1 MSQCML
7 IARSIPTSD
16 PGQLTL
22 YDCQTMAKKRKAS
35 LNISNGAAGSS
46 RQGDMCMSK
55 ECSSRDED
63 HEVGLCSL
71 CEARETPE
79 AEGSYNMISHDL
91 DSSYTHP
98 VPWILVS

>member
-1 MSQCML
+1 ML
-7 IARSIPTSD
+7 IARLIPTSG

-22 YDCQTMAKKRKAS
+22 YDCQTTAKKRKAS
-35 LNISNGAAGSS
+35 LNISNGAAGRS

-71 CEARETPE
+71 RKASETPE
-79 AEGSYNMISHDL
+79 AEGRCNMISRDL